1 MLITN
6 DLAESLVNTTPV
18 GSLVLFEPQRNAG
31 QQQQP
36 CQAFCRTPVHQ
47 TNRKTGATCLPHTT
61 HGIS

>member
-31 QQQQP
+31 RQQP

-61 HGIS
+61 R